1 MARFIID
8 VAFVVALILP
18 AAVVPGSA
26 QQAAGDACDG
36 VAMGDVTVASVLDG
50 RTFKTTDN
58 QEVRLA
64 GIATSAKASLEQ
76 LIAGQ
81 IVTLKAPARS
91 EDRYGRIMAYVYV
104 RDASIQQQLLR
115 DGQAY
120 AAGHIEP
127 KPCLDTLFA
136 AEQAA
141 RRDDR
146 GFWNDPE
153 LRPKSAANRDDI
165 LRAKGRFTLVEGRV
179 LGVRENGAT
188 IYLNFGTYYTRDF
201 SVAIRKRNAARFAVA
216 PKLMQDRRVR
226 VRGVVEARRG
236 PFIAAEWPG
245 QIELIE

>member
-1 MARFIID
+1 MARFILH

-18 AAVVPGSA
+18 AAAPGSA
-26 QQAAGDACDG
+26 QPTAADACSG
-36 VAMGDVTVASVLDG
+36 ITIGDVTVASVLDG

-58 QEVRLA
+58 LEVRMA
-64 GIATSAKASLEQ
+64 GIATSAKAALER

-81 IVTLKAPARS
+81 TVTLKAPARS
-91 EDRYGRIMAYVYV
+91 EDRYGRVVAYVYV
-104 RDASIQQQLLR
+104 RDASIQQKLLS

-120 AAGHIEP
+120 AAAHVEP
-127 KPCLDTLFA
+127 KPCLDMLFA
-136 AEQAA
+136 AEQLA
-141 RRDDR
+141 RTGQL
-146 GFWNDPE
+146 GFWSDPE
-153 LRPKSAANRDDI
+153 LGPKSAANRDDI

-179 LGVRENGAT
+179 LGVRESGAT

-201 SVAIRKRNAARFAVA
+201 SVTIRKRNAARFAVA

-226 VRGVVEARRG
+226 VRGIVEARRG